1 MNIFKNREEV
11 IAWMEDCLPS
21 FGDPEELRELDF
33 FLTATL
39 VENVPALIE
48 LLKETSLLKAELD
61 ASRKVSENIIKLIDE
76 HADYSNG
83 SFYAEGWNSCVQSI
97 KQNIAK

>member
-1 MNIFKNREEV
+1 MSNVNIFNNREEV
-11 IAWMEDCLPS
+11 IAWLEDCLPS

-48 LLKETSLLKAELD
+48 LLKQPSDSEL
-61 ASRKVSENIIKLIDE
+61 SIQNVELRSEN
-76 HADYSNG
+76 ADLRSRL
-83 SFYAEGWNSCVQSI
+83 A
-97 KQNIAK
+97 NIEWPL